1 MRTDIFALNFQ
12 LSKNLDMRNYRLFTE
27 SHSRATIV
35 LTDNESNSSRIR
47 RCETLLYLKFARLN
61 KALAYHLSN
70 SKFRS
75 IFARQ
80 TFSVLLALIFTSV
93 MISGCGMFGLTKKE
107 VIKADYEV
115 EITDPSIRRI
125 TDITSNIKLVASGVF
140 APGTY
145 MIGKT
150 PVAISPNTSFELKIS
165 LPVTDPKVISTH
177 DATGT
182 FSVSQPIS
190 VMAVPVPLTISLYKG
205 TVSGEMDLARGISA
219 FFVNLLQVG
228 VISGDASQM
237 IHSMKIKKAELEL
250 RPGSK
255 LRFGR
260 KTVIVAPDSL
270 ISLTDVAVDKVFNY
284 QANCKVDVNFGN
296 NCTWL
301 GQRVDTEF
309 DGGNACVSGRA
320 TKRGNQLILSLQDDP
335 EKPAEITLNN
345 CRFSFGKFKRCHAV
359 CDKCRLHLKEY
370 NLRHTMG
377 IDNDSMHLLSGM
389 DLIGTNLTLK
399 TDIHQTDAYFPETV
413 PANLQVD
420 LTPGAASS
428 THFSTEGDAIAKT
441 GTIKIA
447 KRSTSLTLHLSDTK
461 IGKVSYDKFGA
472 FTFVLEKGTSKLKR
486 LDWQGNKNNFS
497 LTTTGVSTLTLPSS
511 MLLERGTGQEST
523 RLKLPLK
530 LEFGE
535 GELKTP
541 RSVIKLADLNGSLF
555 LDVDKEVQLTS
566 SVDFTIQR
574 SKLLGAEEVDV
585 KVRGIDLTMIQNRAN
600 LHLNSCNLVL
610 PEKALAEAISRRIPD
625 HLNLDIDKTISE
637 DKRWRYRN
645 AKAKTV
651 KIDNLVISN
660 MRAQGAGSL
669 SFTATG
675 DAIVEGTVEKGAILL
690 KTSEWKECPWK
701 LESELSG
708 EGLVKY
714 AFVGDTDSSRSK
726 VKYDLKMEL
735 PLPEG
740 MRLDW
745 SRVTHGLMRI
755 VERRIIVKRLQKTTI
770 PVSHKGE
777 IDLFEAQD
785 SRWRNFKLTKVAM
798 KSKGENIHIDFT
810 ADAVF

>member
-1 MRTDIFALNFQ
+1 MTQ
-12 LSKNLDMRNYRLFTE
+12 

-35 LTDNESNSSRIR
+35 LTEKRPKKELYSSRIW
-47 RCETLLYLKFARLN
+47 RCETLPYLTFARFNKGHAHYLFKLN
-61 KALAYHLSN
+61 L
-70 SKFRS
+70 RS
-75 IFARQ
+75 IVARK
-80 TFSVLLALIFTSV
+80 TFSVLVAFIFSSA
-93 MISGCGMFGLTKKE
+93 MISGCGMLELTKKE
-107 VIKADYEV
+107 VIKADYDV

-125 TDITSNIKLVASGVF
+125 TDITSNIRLVASGVF

-145 MIGKT
+145 LIGKT
-150 PVAISPNTSFELKIS
+150 PVAIAPNTSFEVKLS
-165 LPVTDPKVISTH
+165 LPVTDPKLISTH

-205 TVSGEMDLARGISA
+205 TVSGEMNLARSIAA

-228 VISGDASQM
+228 VISGDTHQM
-237 IHSMKIKKAELEL
+237 IQSMKIKKAELEL
-250 RPGSK
+250 RPGSELK
-255 LRFGR
+255 FGP
-260 KTVIVAPDSL
+260 KIVIVAPDSL
-270 ISLTDVAVDKVFNY
+270 ISLTDVAVDKAFNY
-284 QANCKVDVNFGN
+284 QANCKIDINFGKH
-296 NCTWL
+296 CKWI

-309 DGGNACVSGRA
+309 DGGKTCVSGRA

-335 EKPAEITLNN
+335 EKPAEITLKH
-345 CRFSFGKFKRCHAV
+345 CKFSFGKFKRCHAV
-359 CDKCRLHLKEY
+359 SDECLLHLKEF

-377 IDNDSMHLLSGM
+377 NDEDNLHLLSGM

-399 TDIHQTDAYFPETV
+399 TDIHQTDAYFPDTV

-420 LTPGAASS
+420 LTPGSASS
-428 THFSTEGDAIAKT
+428 THFSTEGDSIAKT
-441 GTIKIA
+441 GTIKIS
-447 KRSTSLTLHLSDTK
+447 KRATSLTLFLGDTK

-472 FTFVLEKGTSKLKR
+472 LAFVLEKGTSKLKR
-486 LDWQGNKNNFS
+486 LEWQGNKSNFS

-511 MLLERGTGQEST
+511 MLLEKGTGTEPT
-523 RLKLPLK
+523 KLKLPLK

-535 GELKTP
+535 GELRTP
-541 RSVIKLADLNGSLF
+541 KSVIKLADLNGSLF

-566 SVDFTIQR
+566 SVDFSIQH

-610 PEKALAEAISRRIPD
+610 PEKALAEAISRRIPN

-645 AKAKTV
+645 AKAKSV
-651 KIDNLVISN
+651 KIDNLVISD
-660 MRAQGAGSL
+660 MKAQGSGAL

-675 DAIVEGTVEKGAILL
+675 DAVIEGTVEKGAILF

-701 LESELSG
+701 LEAELTG
-708 EGLVKY
+708 DGLVKY
-714 AFVGDTDSSRSK
+714 AFLCDTDSSRSK
-726 VKYDLKMEL
+726 VKYDLKMDL

-745 SRVTHGLMRI
+745 SQVTSGLMRI
-755 VERRIIVKRLQKTTI
+755 VERRIIVKRLRKTTI

-798 KSKGENIHIDFT
+798 RSKGDNIQIDFT

>member
-1 MRTDIFALNFQ
+1 ML
-12 LSKNLDMRNYRLFTE
+12 Y
-27 SHSRATIV
+27 
-35 LTDNESNSSRIR
+35 SSRSW
-47 RCETLLYLKFARLN
+47 RCETLPYLNFACFTEGSAYYLSKLN
-61 KALAYHLSN
+61 L
-70 SKFRS
+70 RP
-75 IFARQ
+75 IFSRK
-80 TFSVLLALIFTSV
+80 TFGVLLAFVLTSA
-93 MISGCGMFGLTKKE
+93 MISGCGMFGLSKKE
-107 VIKADYEV
+107 VIKADYDV

-125 TDITSNIKLVASGVF
+125 TDITSNIKLVATGVF
-140 APGTY
+140 TPGTY
-145 MIGKT
+145 LIGKT
-150 PVAISPNTSFELKIS
+150 PVAIAPNTNFEVKLS

-182 FSVSQPIS
+182 FSVSRPIS

-205 TVSGEMDLARGISA
+205 TVSGEMDLARSIAA

-228 VISGDASQM
+228 VISGDTHQM
-237 IHSMKIKKAELEL
+237 IQSMKITKADLEL

-255 LRFGR
+255 LKFGS

-284 QANCKVDVNFGN
+284 QANCKIDINFGK
-296 NCTWL
+296 NCKWL
-301 GQRVDTEF
+301 GRRVDTEF
-309 DGGNACVSGRA
+309 DGGAACVSGRA

-335 EKPAEITLNN
+335 EKPAEITLKH
-345 CRFSFGKFKRCHAV
+345 CKFSFGKFKRCHAV
-359 CDKCRLHLKEY
+359 SDECLLHLREF

-377 IDNDSMHLLSGM
+377 NDEDNLHLLSGM
-389 DLIGTNLTLK
+389 DLTGTNLMLK
-399 TDIHQTDAYFPETV
+399 TDIHQTDAYFPGTV

-420 LTPGAASS
+420 LTPGSASS
-428 THFSTEGDAIAKT
+428 THFSTESNAIAKT

-447 KRSTSLTLHLSDTK
+447 KRATSLTLYLSDTK
-461 IGKVSYDKFGA
+461 IGKVSYDKFGDFA
-472 FTFVLEKGTSKLKR
+472 FVLEKGTSKLKR

-511 MLLERGTGQEST
+511 MLLERGTGPEPT
-523 RLKLPLK
+523 KLKLPLK

-541 RSVIKLADLNGSLF
+541 NSVIKLADLNGSLF

-566 SVDFTIQR
+566 SVDFAIQH

-610 PEKALAEAISRRIPD
+610 PEKALAEAISKRIPD

-645 AKAKTV
+645 AKARSV
-651 KIDNLVISN
+651 KIDNLVVSD
-660 MRAQGAGSL
+660 MKAQGAGAL

-675 DAIVEGTVEKGAILL
+675 DAVIEGTVEKGAILF

-701 LESELSG
+701 LEAELTG
-708 EGLVKY
+708 DGLVKY
-714 AFVGDTDSSRSK
+714 AFLGDTASSRSK

-745 SRVTHGLMRI
+745 SHVTSGLMRI
-755 VERRIIVKRLQKTTI
+755 AERRFIVKRLQKTTI

-798 KSKGENIHIDFT
+798 KSKGENIQIDFT